1 MATNRPT
8 LDVSKLGLYHVV
20 QPIVDILTERI
31 IGYEMLLR
39 CEKYK
44 NPKELFHYAKTCNK
58 CVELDLTSIRKA
70 FSFINAHAYLLRDKY
85 IFINVLPTTVTSPLY
100 FKTLHNLIDKLKVKR
115 DQIVFEITEDAKESS
130 VQSICTNITRL
141 KKNGFRVAIDD
152 FGKGDSTIQY
162 VQRLRPHIVKLDR
175 YYSQD
180 LAQSYERKTLI
191 DNMLFLLQ
199 GKTKFIVEGIE
210 TDEDLQAAKNLG
222 VRYCQGFYLGKP
234 NRFEHY
240 MSRS

>member
-8 LDVSKLGLYHVV
+8 LGVSKLGLYHVV

-44 NPKELFHYAKTCNK
+44 NPKELFHYAKICNK
-58 CVELDLTSIRKA
+58 SIEFDLTSIRKA

-85 IFINVLPTTVTSPLY
+85 IFINVLPTTVTNARY
-100 FKTLHNLIDKLKVKR
+100 FKTLHYLIDNLKVKR
-115 DQIVFEITEDAKESS
+115 EQIVVESTEDAKESS

-141 KKNGFRVAIDD
+141 KKNGFSVAIDD

-162 VQRLRPHIVKLDR
+162 VQRLRPHINGRKKGA
-175 YYSQD
+175 
-180 LAQSYERKTLI
+180 LAPSIL
-191 DNMLFLLQ
+191 MLC
-199 GKTKFIVEGIE
+199 KAIPPWDV
-210 TDEDLQAAKNLG
+210 
-222 VRYCQGFYLGKP
+222 
-234 NRFEHY
+234 
-240 MSRS
+240 S